1 MCELT
6 KEWAAIAWR
15 KSLAGALALGSIL
28 VFAAGCGISTSMGT
42 WVNIGPAPIH
52 QFAED
57 CIVEASPCFN
67 GVTGRID
74 GIALA
79 PGGVIY
85 LATAGGG
92 VWKSTN
98 HGRTFS
104 SLDARLPFLSIGAIA
119 VDPAHPNVI
128 YAGTGTDSQVSG
140 IGILRSTDGGRTWT
154 TLGANLFTGENIY
167 ALLVTPGT
175 VLVGADSGVYRSTD
189 RGRTWSEAVPGKATS
204 LTGAGGTIYAAI
216 VGHGIE
222 RSTDEG
228 RTWTLLANGIPTGRT
243 VGYGAVAA
251 APGQPATVYASLAV
265 NASGALLGV
274 YVSHD
279 GGAAW
284 TKSGAPD
291 YSGPDNDLNYSTAL
305 AVSPTDP
312 NVVDAGG
319 YYLVGTRDG
328 GRTWSRLADAPPVH
342 VDIHAAV
349 FTPAGNLL
357 LGTDGGLFEVPP
369 PSPSA
374 QIPTI
379 MPAQARTRDLTGA
392 GTLSITQVYDVTFL
406 PGGKGLAIGT
416 QDNGFAVYSGGR
428 WRSQFGGD
436 AGQIVVN
443 DTSDFV
449 FADDSDIGTLTA
461 TPVGGDF
468 ISVDPRRA
476 SLGFLPP
483 LTGVPGTKTLF
494 TGGIDVWRSTN
505 DGETW
510 ADVSRGSRD
519 GSFVTAIAVAPSDP
533 GVIYAGWS
541 SGEVRMSANGG
552 RTWRSISADVPPTG
566 TDTYVSSIAVSP
578 SDPYDTAIS
587 MASSFPPFD
596 AYETAHIFETPNAA
610 APSPAWRD
618 IGGSLP
624 HTPVN
629 ALLWDGG
636 RLLAGTGQGVYV
648 TADDG
653 ATWGKAGQGMPPVDV
668 LSLALSPKGTIAAG
682 TFGLGVWLLSGG
694 NSAP

>member
-1 MCELT
+1 M
-6 KEWAAIAWR
+6 R
-15 KSLAGALALGSIL
+15 KRLAGALALGSIL
-28 VFAAGCGISTSMGT
+28 VLAAGCGLTTSMGT

-67 GVTGRID
+67 GVTGRVD

-79 PGGVIY
+79 PGGAIY

-92 VWKSTN
+92 IWKSTN
-98 HGRTFS
+98 GGRTFS

-119 VDPAHPNVI
+119 VDPGHPDVI

-140 IGILRSTDGGRTWT
+140 VGVLRSNDGGRTWT
-154 TLGANLFTGENIY
+154 TLGADLFSGENIY
-167 ALLVTPGT
+167 ALLVTPGA
-175 VLVGADSGVYRSTD
+175 VLVGADSGVYRSAD
-189 RGRTWSEAVPGKATS
+189 GGRTWSETAPGKATS
-204 LTGAGGTIYAAI
+204 LTGAGQAVYAAI
-216 VGHGIE
+216 VGRGIE
-222 RSTDEG
+222 RSTDDG
-228 RTWTLLANGIPTGRT
+228 RTWTLLANGIPTGTR

-251 APGQPATVYASLAV
+251 APEDPATVYASLAV
-265 NASGALLGV
+265 NPDGALLGV

-284 TKSGAPD
+284 TNSGAPD
-291 YSGPDNDLNYSTAL
+291 YSGPDNDLNYATAI

-328 GRTWSRLADAPPVH
+328 GRSWSSLSDAPPVH

-349 FTPAGNLL
+349 FTPSGNLL

-369 PSPSA
+369 PSPKV

-379 MPAQARTRDLTGA
+379 MPAQSQTRDLTGA

-406 PGGKGLAIGT
+406 PDGKGLAIGT
-416 QDNGFAVYSGGR
+416 QDNGFAIYSGGR

-436 AGQIVVN
+436 VGQIVVN
-443 DTSDFV
+443 DASDFV
-449 FADDSDIGTLTA
+449 LADDSDIGTLTA
-461 TPVGGDF
+461 TPVGGSF
-468 ISVDPRRA
+468 VSVAPRRA

-483 LTGVPGTKTLF
+483 LAGVPGTRTLF
-494 TGGIDVWRSTN
+494 TGGMDVWRST
-505 DGETW
+505 DEGETW
-510 ADVSRGSRD
+510 QDVSRQSRD
-519 GSFVTAIAVAPSDP
+519 GGFVTAIAVAPSDP
-533 GVIYAGWS
+533 RVIYAGWS
-541 SGEVRMSANGG
+541 SGEVRMSADGG
-552 RTWRSISADVPPTG
+552 RTWRSISADAPPTG
-566 TDTYVSSIAVSP
+566 TNTYVSSIAVSP
-578 SDPYDTAIS
+578 SDPYAAAIS
-587 MASSFPPFD
+587 VASSFPPLD

-610 APSPAWRD
+610 GPNPTWSD

-636 RLLAGTGQGVYV
+636 RLLCGTGQGVYV
-648 TADDG
+648 TADGG
-653 ATWGKAGQGMPPVDV
+653 ATWGRAGRGMPAVDV
-668 LSLALSPKGTIAAG
+668 LSLALSPRGTIAAG

-694 NSAP
+694 TGAP